1 VTRTVGASLASHL
14 ATKRLKL
21 AHCLRLDLRDG
32 TSLGLTSHNRDLSVD
47 LGDGAITYRADVGAI
62 PSATTL
68 QIGLDADSLEVRGPI
83 SETVTRQAIIGGR
96 YRMARARRFDVRW
109 DQPTQFMRL
118 MGGKLTEARVEGG
131 AFIWSIRSNA
141 DALNQ
146 AIGRVLSPQCSWDF
160 GVYDPPRS
168 RCQATP
174 QTWTG
179 TVASVTDAMRF
190 SVSWDSPAPD
200 AAADLLNGLV
210 EFTTGDLTGAQPTEV
225 FLLSGSP
232 LNDIELYQPL
242 VETPQVGDA
251 IIATEGC
258 DKLRAT
264 CKLKNQI
271 ENFGAFPDMPG
282 TDDYVKMPVPGS

>member
-1 VTRTVGASLASHL
+1 VSRTVSAPLATHL
-14 ATKRLKL
+14 ATRRTRLSR
-21 AHCLRLDLRDG
+21 CLRLDLRDG
-32 TSLGLTSHNRDLSVD
+32 TTLGITDHDLDLSVD

-62 PSATTL
+62 PSAIAL
-68 QIGLDADSLEVRGPI
+68 SIGLDADSVEVRGPI
-83 SETVTRQAIIGGR
+83 SDIVTRQAVVGGR
-96 YRMARARRFDVRW
+96 YRMARARIFDVRW
-109 DQPTQFMRL
+109 DAPTHFLRL
-118 MGGKLTEARVEGG
+118 LSGKLTEARVEGG

-179 TVASVTDAMRF
+179 TIATVTDAMRF
-190 SVSWDSPAPD
+190 SVTWTGAGPD
-200 AAADLLNGLV
+200 PEDVLNGLV
-210 EFTTGDLTGAQPTEV
+210 SFTSGDLLNTQPAEV
-225 FLLSGSP
+225 FLLSGTP
-232 LNDIELYQPL
+232 ADDVELYQPL
-242 VETPQVGDA
+242 VEAPQVGDA
-251 IIATEGC
+251 VTVTEGC

-264 CKLKNQI
+264 CKAKNQI